1 MLHIKHF
8 ISQYSK
14 MVFAK
19 PLVINQP
26 EAPKLIREMRL
37 PTAVLEAIARR
48 SNSRAISAA
57 FRSYLLHDE
66 PLGKQARQSVTPC
79 YPED

>member
-1 MLHIKHF
+1 
-8 ISQYSK
+8 

-26 EAPKLIREMRL
+26 EAAKLIREMRL
-37 PTAVLEAIARR
+37 PTTVLEVIARR

-57 FRSYLLHDE
+57 FRSHLLHNE
-66 PLGKQARQSVTPC
+66 PLGRQARQPIAVSYT
-79 YPED
+79 ED